1 MSSNAEAAS
10 LMDSLP
16 DLHMPAKPHP
26 SRIAIK
32 EKNRI
37 RFIDPAKVVMVKAEG
52 NYILLQLEATSYML
66 RESISK
72 MAEKLA
78 PYGFARIHRSF
89 LVNAAFVQEIR
100 PWPTGEYV
108 LMVQGGKEY
117 TVSRTYRKNLQL
129 LAEAWIGTEG
139 FVSK

>member
-16 DLHMPAKPHP
+16 DLHLPAKPHT

-32 EKNRI
+32 EKNRM
-37 RFIDPAKVVMVKAEG
+37 RFIDSAKVVMVKAEG
-52 NYILLQLEATSYML
+52 NYILLQLGSTSYML

-72 MAEKLA
+72 MTEKLA
-78 PYGFARIHRSF
+78 PYGFVRIHRSF